1 MVGREFKH
9 LLPALAAAIVLLAG
23 GVPAQAVSMKECSAK
38 YKAAQAAGS
47 AKSWNEFRKEECAKA
62 PFAAVGDEAQGA
74 GTQAAPKGSE
84 TAGVTKSPVFPS
96 AVSSKF
102 AAEKPARARM
112 HTCLEQYHINKDNN
126 TLGGM
131 RWIEKGGGYYKL
143 CNARLKGTT

>member
-1 MVGREFKH
+1 MARTIGSDGEKTQ
-9 LLPALAAAIVLLAG
+9 AAIHTAARRLI
-23 GVPAQAVSMKECSAK
+23 AK
-38 YKAAQAAGS
+38 
-47 AKSWNEFRKEECAKA
+47 
-62 PFAAVGDEAQGA
+62 VGDEAQGA
-74 GTQAAPKGSE
+74 DTQTAPKGSE